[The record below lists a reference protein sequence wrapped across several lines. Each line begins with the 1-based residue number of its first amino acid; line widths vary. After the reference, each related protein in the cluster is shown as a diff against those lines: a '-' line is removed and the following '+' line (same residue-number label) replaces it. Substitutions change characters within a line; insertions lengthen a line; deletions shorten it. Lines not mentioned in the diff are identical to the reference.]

1 MKKLF
6 AFLAVIGILSFG
18 ASNFVMAQEEA
29 VIEEAVEGVVDTL
42 EVSEEAVVP
51 VPVVD
56 EPVSDAPT
64 PLHQLV
70 KAKFIEGNAMFMSFV
85 LLCLI
90 FGLALAIERIIY
102 LNLATTNTDKPLS
115 KLE

>member
-64 PLHQLV
+64 PLHHGFTQS
-70 KAKFIEGNAMFMSFV
+70 KKRSQPNRRRTQWV
-85 LLCLI
+85 LTL
-90 FGLALAIERIIY
+90 RW
-102 LNLATTNTDKPLS
+102 K
-115 KLE
+115 